1 VHVVHP
7 QWLWDCVSQ
16 WQRIPEAPY
25 EAMLHAMYPVDAQL
39 PGPSPPGASLALPS
53 ADPGDGS
60 SSIGSS
66 LPSPPGPTVRAVA
79 ASGSYSA
86 PGSSSSTSSSE
97 LEGDEF
103 LGSGGKGVDKN
114 GTEVDWAA
122 VDEEVD
128 AFLNESGD
136 EDVDDYEGASDSSL
150 PSDARWATR

>member
-1 VHVVHP
+1 
-7 QWLWDCVSQ
+7 
-16 WQRIPEAPY
+16 
-25 EAMLHAMYPVDAQL
+25 MLHAMYPVDAQL
-39 PGPSPPGASLALPS
+39 PGPSPSGASSVLPP

-60 SSIGSS
+60 SGTGSS
-66 LPSPPGPTVRAVA
+66 LPSRPGRTVREVA

-86 PGSSSSTSSSE
+86 PGSSSPTSRSE
-97 LEGDEF
+97 VEGDEF

-114 GTEVDWAA
+114 GAEVDWAA

-136 EDVDDYEGASDSSL
+136 EDVDDYEGVSDSSV